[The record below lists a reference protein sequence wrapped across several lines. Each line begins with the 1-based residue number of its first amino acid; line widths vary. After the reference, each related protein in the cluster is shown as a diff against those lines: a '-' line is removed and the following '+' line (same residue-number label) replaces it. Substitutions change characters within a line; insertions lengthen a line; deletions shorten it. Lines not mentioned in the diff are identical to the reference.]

1 MREVLLDE
9 YFRSPQLSDLLTWHC
24 EPRRWEV
31 DCANPCLRMRPD
43 GETDFWQQTH
53 YGFSADNGHFLH
65 ATVNSDFVMTTE
77 VRFHPANQ
85 YDQAGLMVWFSPSC
99 WLKASVEFEPEGP
112 NRLGAVVTN
121 NGFSDWSTQDFPSE
135 SREIRLR
142 VRREGVDYIV
152 DASSGAESWSQ
163 IRLARL
169 LDDRKGANVRC
180 GIYACSPKGEG
191 FIAEFTA
198 LNIVR
203 GRITDN

>member
-1 MREVLLDE
+1 MREVVLDE
-9 YFRSPQLSDLLTWHC
+9 FFRSSHLSELLTWYC
-24 EPRRWEV
+24 EPNRWEI
-31 DCANPCLRMRPD
+31 DEAENCLRIRPD
-43 GETDFWQQTH
+43 AQTDFWQQTH
-53 YGFSADNGHFLH
+53 YGFSADNGHFLYT
-65 ATVNSDFVMTTE
+65 TVNTDFVMTTE

-99 WLKASVEFEPEGP
+99 WLKTSVEYEPGGP

-121 NGFSDWSTQDFPSE
+121 SGYSDWSTQDFPE
-135 SREIRLR
+135 DCREVRLR

-152 DASSGAESWSQ
+152 DASAGSGSWSQ

-180 GIYACSPKGEG
+180 GVYACSPKGEG
-191 FIAEFTA
+191 FAAEFLA

-203 GRITDN
+203 GRIDDI